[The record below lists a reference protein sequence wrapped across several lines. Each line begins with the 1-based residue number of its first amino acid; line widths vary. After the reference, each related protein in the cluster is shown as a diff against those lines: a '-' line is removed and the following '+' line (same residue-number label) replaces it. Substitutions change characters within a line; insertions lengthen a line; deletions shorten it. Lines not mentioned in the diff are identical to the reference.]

1 MEVLRALSLLFLLLL
16 ALAIP
21 PVVTPPEPI
30 RFECNIPLLRSY
42 MLKGRKQST
51 DTQPHLTCPDVK
63 HNCCTKLDQ
72 QRVFHFVNDIFTRR
86 FDDYNTK
93 LLASLGRLK
102 EFHKTVTKG
111 PLNFRGS
118 IARRYF
124 CTRQAQRLIKF
135 PFATLYDNLVSELEG
150 FVMEN
155 REFHQKFFC
164 ILCDGENHR
173 FFELSGLNKK
183 IFFDTVFCKEH
194 LQSRAGILK
203 LLNVDLQEYLINL
216 QNVVD
221 CKHYA
226 KSYSL
231 RFYDPRKIERANKV
245 NGCLNYL
252 DTSDFFR
259 YCQPICERVQVTKV
273 FQETEGD
280 LEFLNETLALF
291 EKNLAFE
298 EDGFIASS
306 KQRSFYK
313 KILARTSGKKP
324 RKLLAKTAAG
334 LRGKK
339 VTVRNE
345 LEEGL
350 DSEGAMRLKMK
361 NAVRVFKK
369 RAVAGKKKMGIEV
382 KRIKKG
388 HAAPERKL
396 LDFEAG
402 VVSISE
408 RVLETNKA
416 QRNQAGRVLAD
427 QPPPKKP
434 QVAAK
439 STPAKPYYDPHIG
452 PFYADIILPNLP
464 KEGTICQ
471 VDPQPIDFEVPVK
484 TYQIN
489 LGINP
494 IKYGT
499 LNFTM
504 NSDEFYKRLFERKRI
519 EKTNIEIQYLLGD
532 FTEGFWEATLEDL
545 NRDFV
550 VVEPDDPVYE
560 PRPARSLLERF
571 FGLFMGISWND

>member
-1 MEVLRALSLLFLLLL
+1 
-16 ALAIP
+16 
-21 PVVTPPEPI
+21 
-30 RFECNIPLLRSY
+30 
-42 MLKGRKQST
+42 
-51 DTQPHLTCPDVK
+51 
-63 HNCCTKLDQ
+63 
-72 QRVFHFVNDIFTRR
+72 
-86 FDDYNTK
+86 
-93 LLASLGRLK
+93 
-102 EFHKTVTKG
+102 
-111 PLNFRGS
+111 
-118 IARRYF
+118 
-124 CTRQAQRLIKF
+124 
-135 PFATLYDNLVSELEG
+135 
-150 FVMEN
+150 
-155 REFHQKFFC
+155 
-164 ILCDGENHR
+164 
-173 FFELSGLNKK
+173 
-183 IFFDTVFCKEH
+183 
-194 LQSRAGILK
+194 
-203 LLNVDLQEYLINL
+203 
-216 QNVVD
+216 
-221 CKHYA
+221 
-226 KSYSL
+226 
-231 RFYDPRKIERANKV
+231 
-245 NGCLNYL
+245 
-252 DTSDFFR
+252 
-259 YCQPICERVQVTKV
+259 
-273 FQETEGD
+273 
-280 LEFLNETLALF
+280 LNETLALF
-291 EKNLAFE
+291 EMNLAFE